1 MYRYVVVTDPE
12 SAPAFLLGGLE
23 VRQPPADEDA
33 EGVILDCLGDPEVG
47 LIAVNERYMELLDPE
62 TRARLETSILPAV
75 IPFPDLRDVVTGY
88 GEEHVS
94 RIIQRAIGYRIRLR

>member
-1 MYRYVVVTDPE
+1 MYRYVVITDAS

-23 VRQPPADEDA
+23 VLQPAENRDA
-33 EGVILDCLGDPEVG
+33 RELVLRCLRDPEVG
-47 LIAVNERYMELLDPE
+47 LIAINDRYLVHLDTD

-75 IPFPDLRDVVTGY
+75 IPFPDLREVAGGY

-94 RIIQRAIGYRIRLR
+94 RIIERAIGYRIRLR